1 MGVNVELTPG
11 MVQRQQFIANVSP
24 KHNLTMIH
32 TSGSIKNPSQLS
44 KENAAGASIN
54 IRIPYDTDD
63 HGKDYF
69 EMGIGKLG
77 QDG

>member
-1 MGVNVELTPG
+1 M
-11 MVQRQQFIANVSP
+11 IVS
-24 KHNLTMIH
+24 NNILNA
-32 TSGSIKNPSQLS
+32 SGSIKNPSQLS

-69 EMGIGKLG
+69 EMGTGQNGKTLAIAEEANRLKG
-77 QDG
+77 K

>member
-1 MGVNVELTPG
+1 
-11 MVQRQQFIANVSP
+11 
-24 KHNLTMIH
+24 MIK

-69 EMGIGKLG
+69 EMGTGQNANGPKNSIISEEASKLKGK
-77 QDG
+77 

>member
-1 MGVNVELTPG
+1 
-11 MVQRQQFIANVSP
+11 
-24 KHNLTMIH
+24 MIN

-69 EMGIGKLG
+69 EMGTA
-77 QDG
+77 